1 MARGLKLKTEVED
14 MKSGQMLM
22 NFCYETCFISICFAT
37 AIELHLQTVT
47 K

>member
-14 MKSGQMLM
+14 MNIGQMLIK
-22 NFCYETCFISICFAT
+22 FCYETCFISICFAT
-37 AIELHLQTVT
+37 AIELQLQTVT